1 MIRVGLTGNIG
12 SGKSLVSGI
21 FNVLGIPV
29 YHSDS
34 ESKRFLDQ
42 PEVRKDIM
50 DRFGRDIFFPS
61 GEINRKAL
69 ATLVFSD
76 PRSLKILNDIM
87 HPLVIGDFRQW
98 SGSFTGIPYVINEAA
113 IIFEQGIQNEFD
125 RMIHVS
131 CPPEIA
137 IERVMERDRT
147 DEEPIRRRMLFQ
159 WEDRRKSALADFVVI
174 NDNTRMLIPQVLDI
188 HQDLLQITF

>member
-29 YHSDS
+29 YHSDP

-42 PEVRKDIM
+42 PEVKNEILKK
-50 DRFGRDIFFPS
+50 FGPDIFFPT
-61 GEINRKAL
+61 GDINRKAL

-76 PRSLKILNDIM
+76 PGSLKTLNDIM
-87 HPLVIGDFRQW
+87 HPLVIGDFRRW

-113 IIFEQGIQNEFD
+113 IIFEQGIEKEFD

-131 CPPEIA
+131 CPPAIA
-137 IERVMERDRT
+137 IKRVMERDKT
-147 DEEPIRRRMLFQ
+147 DEESIRRRMVFQ
-159 WEDRRKSALADFVVI
+159 WDDLRKSGLADFVVI
-174 NDNTRMLIPQVLDI
+174 NDNTRLVIPQVLDI
-188 HQDLLQITF
+188 HQALLQITF